1 MFDFLKL
8 GFAEV
13 QWVVVTAI
21 GIYAWIINKHSAS
34 AKELLELHVRV
45 VELEN
50 AVKDMPSKIDIARV
64 EGEIGHTRNS
74 RQGVAQLPLSF
85 HGALSRSIGLQR
97 MERGERREGCYLLID
112 RRVIFHR
119 AGA

>member
-64 EGEIGHTRNS
+64 EGEINSIKNQLNSANLNIVNVQRGVTRIENW
-74 RQGVAQLPLSF
+74 L
-85 HGALSRSIGLQR
+85 
-97 MERGERREGCYLLID
+97 MENKK
-112 RRVIFHR
+112 
-119 AGA
+119 

>member
-64 EGEIGHTRNS
+64 EGEINSMKNQLNSANSNIVSVQRGVTRIENW
-74 RQGVAQLPLSF
+74 L
-85 HGALSRSIGLQR
+85 
-97 MERGERREGCYLLID
+97 MEKKK
-112 RRVIFHR
+112 
-119 AGA
+119 